1 MALNPVLLFLGLIL
15 CLALAVW
22 IVRKLTA
29 GFSTRPQADRPP
41 VEPREEELTDAPMD
55 DDPPPPPLPPERYYV
70 LGLTPTT
77 IICYRPDDTSERV
90 DWDDLQKVEIRTTGD
105 GPFAPDAFWLL
116 HGTAGGCSIPHGA
129 SGDKELTALL
139 TALPGFDHEAFILA
153 MASTDEAVFTC
164 WTRTVLADVN
174 LPPLR
179 SDDQRWS

>member
-29 GFSTRPQADRPP
+29 GFSTRSPADRPP
-41 VEPREEELTDAPMD
+41 VQPLEEELTDAPMD
-55 DDPPPPPLPPERYYV
+55 GDPPPPPLPPERYYV

-90 DWDDLQKVEIRTTGD
+90 DWDDLQKVEVHTTSD
-105 GPFAPDAFWLL
+105 GPFLPDVFWVL
-116 HGTAGGCSIPHGA
+116 HDTQGSCSIPQGA

-139 TALPGFDHEAFILA
+139 MALPGFDHEAFIQA

-164 WTRTVLADVN
+164 WTRPQPD
-174 LPPLR
+174 
-179 SDDQRWS
+179 